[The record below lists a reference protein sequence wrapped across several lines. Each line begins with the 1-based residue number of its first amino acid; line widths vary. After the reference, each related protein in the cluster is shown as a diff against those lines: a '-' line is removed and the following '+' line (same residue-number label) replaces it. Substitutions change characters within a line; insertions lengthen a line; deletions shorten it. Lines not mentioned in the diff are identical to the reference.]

1 MAQILRGIS
10 FPFRRGQKGL
20 PEPVE
25 GPETIAQDML
35 LALMTVRG
43 ERLMRPNFGSGITG
57 FTFETTDEVLPGLIC
72 AEINSVIGRFEPRVI
87 ISRIDVQLGDE
98 KQQFE
103 PDSHIIVRIE
113 FVIRAT
119 KQEQTLTL
127 KIPGVTS
134 Q

>member
-1 MAQILRGIS
+1 MR
-10 FPFRRGQKGL
+10 GL

-43 ERLMRPNFGSGITG
+43 ERVMRPDFGSSITD
-57 FTFETTDEVLPGLIC
+57 FTFELANETLPGLIC
-72 AEINSVIGRFEPRVI
+72 AEINSVIGRFEPRVL
-87 ISRIDVQLGDE
+87 ISRIDVQLGDD

-103 PDSHIIVRIE
+103 PDSHVLVRID

-119 KQEQTLTL
+119 RQEQTLTL

-134 Q
+134 QG